1 MSVLQLTHDTEGNP
15 VQRSNPVAG
24 LAFAVAAAFA
34 FGVGG
39 PFVRPLL
46 EAGWSSSAAVLC
58 RCAGT
63 LLVLLVPALI
73 LLRGRW
79 GVLRRNAPMILAYG
93 AFAVVG
99 TQLLY
104 YSAITRIPVGVA
116 LLIEYLAPVLLVL
129 WAWARTRRRPG
140 GRVLAGSAL
149 AIVGLLLVV
158 DLGGAG
164 GIDPV
169 GPLLALA
176 AAVGVAIYYVINA
189 RIDPELHPVVLLAA
203 SMAVGCV
210 LLLALAGVGLTPLR
224 FAFGDV
230 VLAGATAPWWLSAG
244 VMVLVSTS
252 AAYLLGIA
260 GGARLGSRVASFV
273 GLLEVLFAVLAAW
286 VLLGDLPAPI
296 QLLGGVLILGGVVL
310 VKLQREAPD
319 AVPDVPHTPRRRPR
333 SLLGRRPARVRETS
347 RVDS

>member
-1 MSVLQLTHDTEGNP
+1 MRGRNSAT
-15 VQRSNPVAG
+15 G
-24 LAFAVAAAFA
+24 LLFAVLAALT

-63 LLVLLVPALI
+63 FLVLLVPALL

-79 GVLRRNAPMILAYG
+79 PVLLRNWRTVLAYG
-93 AFAVVG
+93 VFAVVG

-104 YSAITRIPVGVA
+104 YSAITRMPVGAA
-116 LLIEYLAPVLLVL
+116 LLIEYLAPVLLV
-129 WAWARTRRRPG
+129 AWTWLRTRRRPG
-140 GRVLAGSAL
+140 ARVLAGSVL
-149 AIVGLLLVV
+149 AILGLLLVV

-164 GIDPV
+164 GVDPV
-169 GPLLALA
+169 GPIMALT

-189 RIDPELHPVVLLAA
+189 RLDPELHPVVLLAA

-210 LLLALAGVGLTPLR
+210 VLVALAVVGITPLT

-230 VLAGATAPWWLSAG
+230 VLAGGVAPWWLSAG
-244 VMVLVSTS
+244 VVVLISTS

-260 GGARLGSRVASFV
+260 GGARLGSRVGSFV
-273 GLLEVLFAVLAAW
+273 GLFEVLFAVLAAW
-286 VLLGDLPAPI
+286 VLLGDLPVPI
-296 QLLGGVLILGGVVL
+296 QLLGGVLILAGVVL
-310 VKLQREAPD
+310 VKLQREQPEAASGD
-319 AVPDVPHTPRRRPR
+319 HSPRRRSRRAVPPPR
-333 SLLGRRPARVRETS
+333 RGTPAVAR
-347 RVDS
+347 

>member
-1 MSVLQLTHDTEGNP
+1 MP
-15 VQRSNPVAG
+15 RSNAVSG
-24 LAFAVAAAFA
+24 LTFAVLAAFA

-46 EAGWSSSAAVLC
+46 DAGWSSSAAVLC

-63 LLVLLVPALI
+63 LLVLLIPALV

-79 GVLRRNAPMILAYG
+79 GVLRRNWRTVLAYG
-93 AFAVVG
+93 VFAVVG

-104 YSAITRIPVGVA
+104 YSAISRMPVGAA
-116 LLIEYLAPVLLVL
+116 LLIEYLAPVLLVG
-129 WAWARTRRRPG
+129 WTWFRSRRRPG
-140 GRVLAGSAL
+140 NRVLAGSVL
-149 AIVGLLLVV
+149 AIAGLLLVV

-164 GIDPV
+164 SSDLI
-169 GPLLALA
+169 GPLLALT

-189 RIDPELHPVVLLAA
+189 RLDPELHPIVLLAA

-210 LLLALAGVGLTPLR
+210 LLALLAAVGLTPLT
-224 FAFGDV
+224 FAFTDV
-230 VLAGATAPWWLSAG
+230 VLAGSVAPWWLSAG

-273 GLLEVLFAVLAAW
+273 GLFEVLFAVLAAW
-286 VLLGDLPAPI
+286 LLLGDLPAPI
-296 QLLGGVLILGGVVL
+296 QLAGGVLILAGVVL
-310 VKLQREAPD
+310 VKLQREVPE
-319 AVPDVPHTPRRRPR
+319 AVADGDHVPPVRTRRTFGSRA
-333 SLLGRRPARVRETS
+333 ARARETS
-347 RVDS
+347 RSAP

>member
-1 MSVLQLTHDTEGNP
+1 MR
-15 VQRSNPVAG
+15 RSNPVAG
-24 LAFAVAAAFA
+24 LTFAVLAAFA

-46 EAGWSSSAAVLC
+46 DAGWSSSAAVLC

-63 LLVLLVPALI
+63 LLVLAIPAVV

-79 GVLRRNAPMILAYG
+79 GVLRRNWRTVLAYG
-93 AFAVVG
+93 VFAVVG

-104 YSAITRIPVGVA
+104 YSAISRMPVGAA

-129 WAWARTRRRPG
+129 WSWLRTRRRPS
-140 GRVLAGSAL
+140 GRVLAGSVL
-149 AIVGLLLVV
+149 AIAGLLLVV
-158 DLGGAG
+158 DLGGVGSA
-164 GIDPV
+164 DLV
-169 GPLLALA
+169 GPLLALT

-189 RIDPELHPVVLLAA
+189 RLDPELHPIVLLAA
-203 SMAVGCV
+203 AMAVGVVV
-210 LLLALAGVGLTPLR
+210 LLLLAIAGITPLTFAFTDVLLAGSV
-224 FAFGDV
+224 
-230 VLAGATAPWWLSAG
+230 APWWLSAG

-273 GLLEVLFAVLAAW
+273 GLFEVLFAVLAAW

-296 QLLGGVLILGGVVL
+296 QLGGGVLILAGVVL
-310 VKLQREAPD
+310 VKLQGEEPEADPG
-319 AVPDVPHTPRRRPR
+319 ALHVPPPGARRTFGPRAAR
-333 SLLGRRPARVRETS
+333 SSETS
-347 RVDS
+347 RSGT

>member
-1 MSVLQLTHDTEGNP
+1 MRRTDAAS
-15 VQRSNPVAG
+15 G
-24 LAFAVAAAFA
+24 LAFAVLAAFA

-46 EAGWSSSAAVLC
+46 DAGWSSSAAVLC

-63 LLVLLVPALI
+63 FLVLVVPALV

-79 GVLRRNAPMILAYG
+79 AVLRRNAPVVAAYG

-104 YSAITRIPVGVA
+104 YSAITRMPVGAA
-116 LLIEYLAPVLLVL
+116 LLIEYLAPVLLV
-129 WAWARTRRRPG
+129 AWTWLRTRRRPG
-140 GRVLAGSAL
+140 GRVLAGSVL
-149 AIVGLLLVV
+149 AIAGLLLVV

-164 GIDPV
+164 GVDPV
-169 GPLLALA
+169 GPMLALG

-189 RIDPELHPVVLLAA
+189 RIDPQLHPIVLLAA
-203 SMAVGCV
+203 SMLVGCV
-210 LLLALAGVGLTPLR
+210 LLVALALVGLTPMT
-224 FAFGDV
+224 FALQDV
-230 VLAGATAPWWLSAG
+230 RLAGAPAPWWLSAG

-260 GGARLGSRVASFV
+260 GGARLGSRVSSFV

-296 QLLGGVLILGGVVL
+296 QLVGGVLILAGVVL
-310 VKLQREAPD
+310 VKLQRELPEAALPD
-319 AVPDVPHTPRRRPR
+319 GHTARRRSRRALGPRPAAVP
-333 SLLGRRPARVRETS
+333 ETS
-347 RVDS
+347 RRDS

>member
-1 MSVLQLTHDTEGNP
+1 MHRTTAAS
-15 VQRSNPVAG
+15 G
-24 LAFAVAAAFA
+24 LAFAVLAAFA

-63 LLVLLVPALI
+63 FLVLVVPALV

-79 GVLRRNAPMILAYG
+79 SVLRRNAGTILAYG

-129 WAWARTRRRPG
+129 WAWLRTRRRPG
-140 GRVLAGSAL
+140 GRVLAGSVL

-164 GIDPV
+164 GVDPV

-176 AAVGVAIYYVINA
+176 AAVGVAVYYVINA
-189 RIDPELHPVVLLAA
+189 RIDPELHPIVLLAA
-203 SMAVGCV
+203 SMLVGCV
-210 LLLALAGVGLTPLR
+210 LLALLAVIGLAPLT
-224 FAFGDV
+224 FAFTDV
-230 VLAGATAPWWLSAG
+230 RLAGAAAPWWLSAG
-244 VMVLVSTS
+244 VMVLISTS

-260 GGARLGSRVASFV
+260 GGVRLGSRVASFV

-286 VLLGDLPAPI
+286 WLLGDLPAPI
-296 QLLGGVLILGGVVL
+296 QLAGGALILAGVVL
-310 VKLQREAPD
+310 VKLQREVPE
-319 AVPDVPHTPRRRPR
+319 AVAAEPHAVRRRSRAPLGPR
-333 SLLGRRPARVRETS
+333 AARVRETS
-347 RVDS
+347 RSDS

>member
-1 MSVLQLTHDTEGNP
+1 M
-15 VQRSNPVAG
+15 QRTNAASG
-24 LAFAVAAAFA
+24 LAFAVLAAFA

-46 EAGWSSSAAVLC
+46 ESGWSSSAAVLC

-63 LLVLLVPALI
+63 FLVLLVPALV

-79 GVLRRNAPMILAYG
+79 SVLRRNLLTVLAYG

-140 GRVLAGSAL
+140 GRVLAGSVL
-149 AIVGLLLVV
+149 AILGLLLVV

-164 GIDPV
+164 GVDPV

-176 AAVGVAIYYVINA
+176 AAIGVAIYYVINA
-189 RIDPELHPVVLLAA
+189 RIDPELHPIVLLAA
-203 SMAVGCV
+203 SMLVGCV
-210 LLLALAGVGLTPLR
+210 LLLALALVGLTPLS
-224 FAFGDV
+224 FAFVDV
-230 VLAGATAPWWLSAG
+230 RLAGAPAPWWLSAG
-244 VMVLVSTS
+244 VMVLISTS

-260 GGARLGSRVASFV
+260 GGVRLGSRVSSFV

-286 VLLGDLPAPI
+286 LLLGDLPAPI
-296 QLLGGVLILGGVVL
+296 QFAGGALILAGVLL
-310 VKLQREAPD
+310 VKLQRDAPEAAAAPQH
-319 AVPDVPHTPRRRPR
+319 AVRRRSRLVLGPR
-333 SLLGRRPARVRETS
+333 SARVRETS
-347 RVDS
+347 RRDS

>member
-1 MSVLQLTHDTEGNP
+1 MRRTEAA
-15 VQRSNPVAG
+15 SG
-24 LAFAVAAAFA
+24 LAFAVLAAFA

-46 EAGWSSSAAVLC
+46 DAGWSSSAAVLC

-63 LLVLLVPALI
+63 FLVLVVPALV

-79 GVLRRNAPMILAYG
+79 AVLRRNATVVAAYG
-93 AFAVVG
+93 VFAVVG

-104 YSAITRIPVGVA
+104 YSAITRMPVGAA
-116 LLIEYLAPVLLVL
+116 LLIEYLAPVLLV
-129 WAWARTRRRPG
+129 AWTWLRTRRRPG
-140 GRVLAGSAL
+140 GRVLAGSVL
-149 AIVGLLLVV
+149 AIAGLLLVV

-164 GIDPV
+164 GVDPV
-169 GPLLALA
+169 GPMLALA

-189 RIDPELHPVVLLAA
+189 RIDPQLHPIVLLAA
-203 SMAVGCV
+203 SMLVGCV
-210 LLLALAGVGLTPLR
+210 LLAALALVGLTPLT
-224 FAFGDV
+224 FAFQDV
-230 VLAGATAPWWLSAG
+230 RLAGTPSPWWLPAG

-260 GGARLGSRVASFV
+260 GGARLGSRVSSFV

-296 QLLGGVLILGGVVL
+296 QLVGGVLILAGVVL
-310 VKLQREAPD
+310 VKLQREAPEGV
-319 AVPDVPHTPRRRPR
+319 AAEAHTARRRSRLPLGLR
-333 SLLGRRPARVRETS
+333 SARVRETS
-347 RVDS
+347 RTDS